1 MINVFK
7 SFTQIRLED
16 HKSQAAEADVLA
28 IDENK
33 ITSIFI
39 PVVSPNGAGIDF
51 FVKEGDQVS
60 VGTLIG
66 RRKDFYVPIYS
77 SVSGIVKGR
86 VSRYN
91 PLVGRT
97 TEHIEIANDFKK
109 TRAKLLKTISFDS
122 DAKEIIAAI
131 KEAGIVGLGGAGFP
145 AYFKYENSS
154 NIDTVIINGV
164 ECEPYLST
172 DYKLLQYHAL
182 DVIKGGEL
190 LRLAAQ
196 ADQAI
201 IVLKKNKT
209 ALVEVL
215 KKHLED
221 FPHMVI
227 RLVQDIYPM
236 GWERALV
243 KRILNRTY
251 NDFPKEAHVIVNNVA
266 TAMAT
271 AQALLDGEPLTHRTI
286 TISGNAITQAVNI
299 RAPIG
304 TPISQIV
311 EEVGGYTTDEVI
323 AFTGGPMTSRP
334 VSDDSYV
341 LQASM
346 NGYTAV
352 KPVSYHSVPC
362 LRCGAC
368 NAACPVGIQPIE
380 IKLALDSNNTD
391 RLMKLN
397 VNRCVECGIC
407 SYVCPSFIEVADA
420 VIRAKIRVRLQN
432 AKSEIAKKG
441 AVK

>member
-1 MINVFK
+1 
-7 SFTQIRLED
+7 
-16 HKSQAAEADVLA
+16 
-28 IDENK
+28 
-33 ITSIFI
+33 
-39 PVVSPNGAGIDF
+39 
-51 FVKEGDQVS
+51 
-60 VGTLIG
+60 
-66 RRKDFYVPIYS
+66 
-77 SVSGIVKGR
+77 
-86 VSRYN
+86 
-91 PLVGRT
+91 
-97 TEHIEIANDFKK
+97 
-109 TRAKLLKTISFDS
+109 
-122 DAKEIIAAI
+122 
-131 KEAGIVGLGGAGFP
+131 
-145 AYFKYENSS
+145 
-154 NIDTVIINGV
+154 
-164 ECEPYLST
+164 
-172 DYKLLQYHAL
+172 
-182 DVIKGGEL
+182 
-190 LRLAAQ
+190 
-196 ADQAI
+196 
-201 IVLKKNKT
+201 
-209 ALVEVL
+209 
-215 KKHLED
+215 
-221 FPHMVI
+221 
-227 RLVQDIYPM
+227 
-236 GWERALV
+236 
-243 KRILNRTY
+243 
-251 NDFPKEAHVIVNNVA
+251 
-266 TAMAT
+266 MAT

-368 NAACPVGIQPIE
+368 NAACPAGIQPIE